1 MSRYIQPSSAPSL
14 LSLTQDLGHTAFH
27 TLCGWLCCRKHSVHI
42 IPASPAPMPQVLG
55 CGGVIRHLQPVLVR
69 INADTQRDPTHLCAR
84 RTRREKE
91 NQLPTQE
98 AHRALVRSP
107 YCRVHTITFKT
118 GERSKVRPGSTTAAV
133 CCYHSAP
140 ASVLNSAEIPCTPRG
155 CFTGFLVPPT
165 GPWATLNPRKTTMHT
180 RVDTMGWAR
189 VYSTVNE
196 RCKCRLGVGCEAL

>member
-1 MSRYIQPSSAPSL
+1 MQTPRETLLIYVHREPDVKKKTSSQPKR
-14 LSLTQDLGHTAFH
+14 LTGRWRTPHTA
-27 TLCGWLCCRKHSVHI
+27 GS
-42 IPASPAPMPQVLG
+42 
-55 CGGVIRHLQPVLVR
+55 
-69 INADTQRDPTHLCAR
+69 TQ
-84 RTRREKE
+84 
-91 NQLPTQE
+91 
-98 AHRALVRSP
+98 S
-107 YCRVHTITFKT
+107 TFKT
-118 GERSKVRPGSTTAAV
+118 GGRSKVRPGSTAAAV

-140 ASVLNSAEIPCTPRG
+140 ASVLSSAEIPCAPRG